1 MGVLVTLRER
11 LRDAEAENQRLR
23 AENDRLRA
31 DLDFVAIM
39 ADVDIDDGEEPEE
52 DHNERI

>member
-1 MGVLVTLRER
+1 MGVLVTLLERARMLEAENER
-11 LRDAEAENQRLR
+11 LRAKNE
-23 AENDRLRA
+23 RLRA

-52 DHNERI
+52 DSDERI

>member
-1 MGVLVTLRER
+1 MGVIVTLRER
-11 LRDAEAENQRLR
+11 ARLLEAENERLR
-23 AENDRLRA
+23 AENERLRA

-52 DHNERI
+52 DSDECI

>member
-1 MGVLVTLRER
+1 MGVLVTLLER
-11 LRDAEAENQRLR
+11 ARILEAENERLR
-23 AENDRLRA
+23 AENERLRA

-52 DHNERI
+52 DSDERI